1 MLEAKN
7 ALDLIRS
14 KLATWIESLVVMLPN
29 LVLAVLIVVA
39 FWLVARLVRKGMDRL
54 LGKFFQS
61 ISLQR
66 LISTLL
72 YGSIMLIGLFT
83 ALSVLHLDKTV
94 TSLLAGAGIIGLAL
108 GFAFQDIASNFI
120 AGVLMASQHPIRV
133 GDLIETAGELGV
145 VQRIDLRTT
154 ELRNMQGVQVVVPNK
169 DIFQNKLVNYTRNGI
184 RRVDLELG
192 VSFAEDLEAVARI
205 TAEAVKAVPD
215 VLVDRGV
222 DVFYQGVQESRVA
235 FEVRFWIASQSNR
248 HFHTVRSAVIVAVKQ
263 AYRREGITIPF
274 PIRTLD
280 FGVKGGQRLDAMLSG
295 GQKG

>member
-1 MLEAKN
+1 MLEAKK

-14 KLATWIESLVVMLPN
+14 KLAAWIESLVVMLPN
-29 LVLAVLIVVA
+29 LVLSVLIVVG
-39 FWLVARLVRKGMDRL
+39 FWLVARLVRKALDKL
-54 LGKFFQS
+54 LGRFFES
-61 ISLQR
+61 TSLQR

-108 GFAFQDIASNFI
+108 GFAFQDIASNFL

-133 GDLIETAGELGV
+133 GDLIETAGEMGV

-154 ELRNMQGVQVVVPNK
+154 ELRTMQGVQVVVPNK
-169 DIFQNKLVNYTRNGI
+169 DIFQNKLINYTRNGV

-192 VSFAEDLEAVARI
+192 VSFAEDFSHVARVSI
-205 TAEAVKAVPD
+205 EAVKAVPD
-215 VLVDRGV
+215 VLVERGV
-222 DVFYQGVQESRVA
+222 DVFYQGVLESRVA
-235 FEVRFWIASQSNR
+235 FEVRFWITSDSNR
-248 HFHTVRSAVIVAVKQ
+248 HFHTVRSAVIVAIKE

-274 PIRTLD
+274 PMRTLD
-280 FGVKGGQRLDAMLSG
+280 LSIKGGQQLDAMF
-295 GQKG
+295 KGRP